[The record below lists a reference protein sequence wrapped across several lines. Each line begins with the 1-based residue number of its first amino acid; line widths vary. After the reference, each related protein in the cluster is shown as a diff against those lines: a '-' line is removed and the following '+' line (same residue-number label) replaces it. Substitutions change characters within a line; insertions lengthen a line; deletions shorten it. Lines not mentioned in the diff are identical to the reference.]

1 VYETNVFAV
10 MAMTRSFI
18 DLLIPTRGL
27 IINVASI
34 SALVPYVFG
43 SVYASSKAAVCSYS
57 RTLRQELR
65 PFGVRVQV
73 VMAGA
78 VQSNISANT
87 ARTRVL
93 PSNSL
98 YARVRHLYEARQGYS
113 QSRASGS
120 LPTKDFARKVVDK
133 ALAKEVTP
141 FWRGYFGRPD
151 WLYYGGMARL
161 LWWGSALGEWVTDLG
176 SWRTFGLRGLE
187 AIIEMESATAKGGR
201 KLQ

>member
-1 VYETNVFAV
+1 
-10 MAMTRSFI
+10 MAMTRSFT
-18 DLLIPTRGL
+18 DLLIPARGL

-43 SVYASSKAAVCSYS
+43 AVYASSKAAVCSYS

-78 VQSNISANT
+78 VRSNISANT
-87 ARTRVL
+87 AKTRVL

-120 LPTKDFARKVVDK
+120 LPTEVFAREVVDK
-133 ALAKEVTP
+133 ALAQEVSP

-151 WLYYGGMARL
+151 WLYYGGMTRL
-161 LWWGSALGEWVTDLG
+161 LWWGSILGEWVTDMG
-176 SWRTFGLRGLE
+176 SWRMFRLHELE
-187 AIIEMESATAKGGR
+187 AIVRTEKSAGTKGGE

>member
-1 VYETNVFAV
+1 
-10 MAMTRSFI
+10 MTRSFI

-43 SVYASSKAAVCSYS
+43 SVYASSKAAICSYS

-87 ARTRVL
+87 AKTRVL

-120 LPTKDFARKVVDK
+120 LPTDVFARKAVDK
-133 ALAKEVTP
+133 ALANEASP
-141 FWRGYFGRPD
+141 FWRGWFGRPD
-151 WLYYGGMARL
+151 WLYFGGMTRL
-161 LWWGSALGEWVTDLG
+161 LWWGSLLGEWVTDLG
-176 SWRTFGLRGLE
+176 AWRVFRLG
-187 AIIEMESATAKGGR
+187 EMETVVKVEAAAAKKSE

>member
-1 VYETNVFAV
+1 

-18 DLLIPTRGL
+18 DLLIAARGL

-78 VQSNISANT
+78 VRSNISANT
-87 ARTRVL
+87 AKTRVL
-93 PSNSL
+93 PEESL
-98 YARVRHLYEARQGYS
+98 YARVRHLYERRQGYS
-113 QSRASGS
+113 QSKASGS
-120 LPTKDFARKVVDK
+120 LPTEVFATTLVDR
-133 ALAKEVTP
+133 ALAREVAP
-141 FWRGYFGRPD
+141 FWRSWFGRPD
-151 WLYYGGMARL
+151 WLYYGGMTRL
-161 LWWGSALGEWVTDLG
+161 LWWGSVLGEWVTDLG
-176 SWRTFGLRGLE
+176 AWKTFGLRELE
-187 AIIEMESATAKGGR
+187 AVVETEPAAISGGR
-201 KLQ
+201 KAK

>member
-1 VYETNVFAV
+1 

-18 DLLIPTRGL
+18 ELLIPTRGL

-43 SVYASSKAAVCSYS
+43 SVYASSKAAVVSYS

-87 ARTRVL
+87 AKTRVL
-93 PSNSL
+93 PEESL
-98 YARVRHLYEARQGYS
+98 YARVRHLYERRQGYS
-113 QSRASGS
+113 QSKASGS
-120 LPTKDFARKVVDK
+120 LPTAVFAREVVDR
-133 ALAKEVTP
+133 ALAAEVAP
-141 FWRGYFGRPD
+141 FWRSWFGRPD
-151 WLYYGGMARL
+151 WLYYGGMTRL
-161 LWWGSALGEWVTDLG
+161 LWWGSVLGEWVTDLG
-176 SWRTFGLRGLE
+176 AWRTFGLHELE
-187 AIIEMESATAKGGR
+187 AMVEMEATAVKGGR